1 MIKTKKIRKIFA
13 IIICICLIIYFLYAV
28 ILLIIHPTDIYVLTK
43 GEIIEEDETVGYI
56 IRNETVIK
64 DETNSN
70 GIYAIATEG
79 QKVAK
84 DEIVFRYYKDSEKE
98 ITDNIKQIDYKMQ
111 EELEKEKSIPSSA
124 DIKVI
129 ENQIEEKLNELN
141 NLSNYQEIKE
151 YKDNI
156 DELISKK
163 IKYIGENTSDK
174 NIKQLIKER
183 EGYEEQLTKG
193 VLYKKSTTSGIISY
207 RIDGLEE
214 KLTPDNLGQINDSLL
229 ESLEL
234 KTGQII
240 STSNDS
246 GKVIDNFKYYIA
258 VVTDTELGNNAKVGD
273 NVILKLSGSEE
284 ENAKIVQINDGS
296 GKRTIIFEID
306 RMSETIINHRKIAVN
321 VIWWKKTGFKVPNQA
336 IYVENMNGNDISYV
350 IKNKSGIESKS
361 YVKIEKQNETFSII
375 SAYET
380 KELQELGVNE
390 NDIKN
395 YKKISN
401 YDEILIKSQKK

>member
-336 IYVENMNGNDISYV
+336 IYVENINGNDISYV

-380 KELQELGVNE
+380 KELQEIGVNE

>member
-141 NLSNYQEIKE
+141 DLSNYQEIKE

-336 IYVENMNGNDISYV
+336 IYVENINGNDISYV

>member
-321 VIWWKKTGFKVPNQA
+321 VIWWKKSGFKVPNQA

>member
-207 RIDGLEE
+207 RIDELEE

-229 ESLEL
+229 ENLEL

-306 RMSETIINHRKIAVN
+306 RMSETIINHRKISVN

-336 IYVENMNGNDISYV
+336 IYVENINGNDISYV